1 MRKVLKKEK
10 KKVDTRRSIEKREKE
25 ERREKH
31 SHALK

>member
-1 MRKVLKKEK
+1 MRKVLKKE